1 MGAFG
6 ATGATGYSAA
16 DDFGTWLKGRKISRM
31 SFELWLIH
39 VPKTESPGR
48 RSRLARA
55 PATVLSAVIGS
66 CGQGYE
72 GERFA
77 SPVYARS
84 MRKPYVTEAPDPPG
98 VVTGSSVGAGQTLP
112 FDVPSPPQPAA
123 MSAATSGSARP
134 SRARM
139 PLVTFSFATLAPKDK
154 NCARLPA
161 RRTCNR
167 WAICIRTRKPVDFTP
182 APSSGAGVRHL
193 PR

>member
-55 PATVLSAVIGS
+55 PATVLSEVIGS

-72 GERFA
+72 GGRFA
-77 SPVYARS
+77 YAECARA
-84 MRKPYVTEAPDPPG
+84 MGGACVTEDPRESG
-98 VVTGSSVGAGQTLP
+98 VV
-112 FDVPSPPQPAA
+112 
-123 MSAATSGSARP
+123 
-134 SRARM
+134 
-139 PLVTFSFATLAPKDK
+139 
-154 NCARLPA
+154 
-161 RRTCNR
+161 
-167 WAICIRTRKPVDFTP
+167 PV
-182 APSSGAGVRHL
+182 SIGGE
-193 PR
+193 

>member
-48 RSRLARA
+48 RSRFARA

-84 MRKPYVTEAPDPPG
+84 MRKPYVSEAPDPPC
-98 VVTGSSVGAGQTLP
+98 VFDGSR
-112 FDVPSPPQPAA
+112 
-123 MSAATSGSARP
+123 GSARHGLP
-134 SRARM
+134 
-139 PLVTFSFATLAPKDK
+139 VTFACPATCDA
-154 NCARLPA
+154 
-161 RRTCNR
+161 
-167 WAICIRTRKPVDFTP
+167 
-182 APSSGAGVRHL
+182 
-193 PR
+193 

>member
-16 DDFGTWLKGRKISRM
+16 DDFGTWLNGRKISRM
-31 SFELWLIH
+31 SLELWLIH

-48 RSRLARA
+48 RSSPPSA

-66 CGQGYE
+66 CGHGYD

-98 VVTGSSVGAGQTLP
+98 VVTGSSVGAGQRLP
-112 FDVPSPPQPAA
+112 FAPSPPQPATR
-123 MSAATSGSARP
+123 SAATSGSARL
-134 SRARM
+134 SRTPM
-139 PLVTFSFATLAPKDK
+139 PLVTFSFAKLAPEDK
-154 NCARLPA
+154 NCARSPA
-161 RRTCNR
+161 
-167 WAICIRTRKPVDFTP
+167 
-182 APSSGAGVRHL
+182 
-193 PR
+193 